1 MYLVFGSKISKELVM
16 SGDFVSS
23 IREKAKGL
31 NFRIAYPDAEDVRTL
46 KTARFVLDNGLGKPV
61 LVGNSQAI
69 LKLSEK
75 EAINLENI
83 EIIEPSTSPKFDDFS
98 QKLYEKRKAKGMTL
112 DQAKTLVAQ
121 PIYFAGLL
129 LDSDYVQVVVGGN
142 VSSTGDIIRSA
153 IYTVGV
159 APGISIVSS
168 YFIMV
173 FPDKLLCFADCAVN
187 PDPTAEQLA
196 DIAITSAKN
205 FQAVT
210 GQTPYVA
217 MLSFS
222 TKGSATHPHVDKV
235 IQATKIAKDKAP
247 ELMIDGELQA
257 DAALVPSVGERKC
270 KGSPVAG
277 KANVLIFPDLDA
289 GNIGYKLTE
298 RLAGA
303 QAVGPI
309 VQGLSK
315 PYCDLSR
322 GCSVDDM
329 INVSCICSLMA
340 KGIV

>member
-1 MYLVFGSKISKELVM
+1 M
-16 SGDFVSS
+16 SGNFIEE
-23 IREKAKGL
+23 IRQKAKGL
-31 NFRIAYPDAEDVRTL
+31 NYRIAYPDAEDSRTL
-46 KTARFVLDNGLGKPV
+46 KTTLFILENGLGKPV
-61 LVGNSQAI
+61 LVGNPENIASIA
-69 LKLSEK
+69 KSEG
-75 EAINLENI
+75 INLDGI
-83 EIIEPSTSPKFDDFS
+83 EIVEPQASPKFEEFS
-98 QKLYEKRKAKGMTL
+98 KKLFEKRKAKGMTEE
-112 DQAKTLVAQ
+112 QARDLIKK
-121 PIYFAGLL
+121 PIYFAGMM
-129 LDSDYVQVVVGGN
+129 LDNDDVQVVVGGN

-173 FPDKLLCFADCAVN
+173 LSDKLLCFADCAVN
-187 PDPTAEQLA
+187 PDPTPEQLA

-210 GQTPYVA
+210 GLTPHVA

-222 TKGSATHPHVDKV
+222 TKGSASHPHVDKV
-235 IQATKIAKDKAP
+235 IQATQIAKEKAP
-247 ELMIDGELQA
+247 NLMIDGEMQA

-289 GNIGYKLTE
+289 GNIGYKLVE
-298 RLAGA
+298 RLACA

-340 KGIV
+340 KGAF

>member
-1 MYLVFGSKISKELVM
+1 MRTQ
-16 SGDFVSS
+16 FVEDVRRS
-23 IREKAKGL
+23 AKSL
-31 NFRIAYPDAEDVRTL
+31 NYRAAYPDAEDVRTL
-46 KTARFVLDNGLGKPV
+46 KTARYVLDNGIAQPI
-61 LVGNSQAI
+61 LVGNI
-69 LKLSEK
+69 L
-75 EAINLENI
+75 NI
-83 EIIEPSTSPKFDDFS
+83 EKLARETNISLIGIEIVEPLSSKDFES
-98 QKLYEKRKAKGMTL
+98 FAYRLYEKRKAKGMTL
-112 DQAKTLVAQ
+112 EQAKELTAN
-121 PIYFAGLL
+121 PIYFAGLM
-129 LDSDYVQVVVGGN
+129 LDTDKVKVVVGGN

-173 FPDKLLCFADCAVN
+173 LPERMLCFADCAVN

-205 FQAVT
+205 FSAVT
-210 GQTPYVA
+210 EIKPYVA

-222 TKGSATHPHVDKV
+222 TKGSAQHPYVDKV
-235 IQATKIAKDKAP
+235 IKATSIVKEKAP
-247 ELMIDGELQA
+247 NLLVDGELQA
-257 DAALVPSVGERKC
+257 DAALIPEVGERKC

-289 GNIGYKLTE
+289 GNIGYKLVE

-315 PYCDLSR
+315 PYSDLSR

-329 INVSCICSLMA
+329 INVTAICSLMA
-340 KGIV
+340 KN

>member
-1 MYLVFGSKISKELVM
+1 M
-16 SGDFVSS
+16 SGDFIST

-31 NFRIAYPDAEDVRTL
+31 NFRIAYPDSEDVRTL
-46 KTARFVLDNGLGKPV
+46 KTARYIFDYGLGRPV

-69 LKLSEK
+69 HNLAEK
-75 EAINLENI
+75 EAISLENI
-83 EIIEPSTSPKFDDFS
+83 EILEPTNSERYEDFA
-98 QKLYEKRKAKGMTL
+98 QKLYEKRKSKGMTL
-112 DQAKTLVAQ
+112 DQARSLVAQ
-121 PIYFAGLL
+121 PIYFAGML
-129 LDSDYVQVVVGGN
+129 LDSNEVEVVVGGN

-196 DIAITSAKN
+196 DIAITSANN
-205 FQAVT
+205 FRAVT
-210 GQTPYVA
+210 GLTPYVA

-235 IQATKIAKDKAP
+235 IQATKIAKEKAP
-247 ELMIDGELQA
+247 DLMIDGELQA

-270 KGSPVAG
+270 KGSQVAG

-303 QAVGPI
+303 LAVGPI

-322 GCSVDDM
+322 GCSVEDM

-340 KGIV
+340 KGMV